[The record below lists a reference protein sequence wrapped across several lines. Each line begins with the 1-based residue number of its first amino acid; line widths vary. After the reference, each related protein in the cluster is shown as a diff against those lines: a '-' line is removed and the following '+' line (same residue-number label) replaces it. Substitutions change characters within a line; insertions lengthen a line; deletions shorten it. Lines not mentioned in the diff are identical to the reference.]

1 MCTKNLSADNI
12 GSALSGVLNSILKK
26 DIIATPV
33 ESTKDKLTFAE
44 TPILEVVGKD
54 LGIAQQIL
62 PGIIAGLGTA
72 TPVNEWAKVQ
82 STPAHWC
89 TSHAVAMAEF
99 NGKLFMAGK
108 GTDGDERIWY
118 SWYDGEKWQ
127 EPMAGPGWTSCGVA
141 LAVHAGKL
149 FMAWKGMGN
158 DQDIWFSYYDGTN
171 WKPQVRAL
179 DTNNYSLSTTHRP
192 ALASYKN
199 ILYLFC
205 KGSNNDT
212 SIWSSTLQLNNSD
225 FNLSKWAIATR
236 VTYLDGVQKYVG
248 TSHSPAVAVFNN
260 LLGMAWKGI
269 VGDDRIFYSVFDGT
283 KWVPQI
289 PIPCVSTSCGPS
301 LAPYA
306 KFWMHTKSFDPI
318 ARDLYG
324 VWKGSKDNKGA
335 DDPKIYQS
343 AFQLFKDPLAQD
355 NNGFLPQ
362 KLTSENFKTSDTPA
376 LAVFNNRLYMAWKNA
391 TNNRIYF
398 SYLETGSD
406 KRVGNIFDETRK
418 GVPVLRPDDLLA
430 LRIETKN
437 LKAVTSVTTNNTIPK
452 AAANPNMPKKIG
464 NAKIAFLTNVDKLR
478 EITTNTVIN
487 NELEDTLGNPFTQRD
502 DVVVT
507 IVNPLTKIKELG
519 VGVIFCQNKIDEA
532 SQEILAKEGI
542 MAIHEVPPDEMKKLA
557 FDTGATIKSRITYLT
572 SKDFGYARSVE
583 EKKMLKFTSLILT
596 GCESKAQLQKIGTDP
611 AYIILHFPPQ
621 SFAEQT
627 FYATPQEDYKDVDK
641 IKRESFQNDEDWIKA
656 QKAFLKSE
664 KLMTDEQIKE
674 YQPKPIDKVD
684 AAPPIRARIARESR
698 LVFIVP
704 DGKKIAYSLEGVLG
718 VCQELDMKV
727 ANAAKW
733 RPKSDSSKGLK
744 NSLGWDIS
752 LVDRIKARTLKTEEV
767 VQDSLKI
774 KETIS
779 DVRKIFKSVKNNPEI
794 YSVLQ
799 SSALLSMAEKNGNL
813 TELQNPNLTQY
824 PSKVKPQPELPDD
837 TTTSIEMPWRLIISP
852 HDKEYWRHATKP
864 ITGTTNH
871 TELWHTRLVSE
882 AEIEPSYP
890 DEDRT
895 IRAIWALS
903 GTGAE
908 MANNGKLDNPQPVL
922 MSGNDLVLPSPALPI
937 PFLTT
942 LDNFDRYQIAHLS
955 SNFNISG
962 YEPEA
967 IDTKAVMLSALGGW
981 LDSRGEWEPPAGL
994 SVEEWT
1000 HRATMGRDHF
1010 VRVVYKGFLFP
1021 FGHRAALIKVS
1032 ERKFHPNKSPNEGI
1046 PDGNPA
1052 YLRQRMFL
1060 VVREKE
1066 RTYDEKGFINP
1077 TKEDNLRRKFPF
1089 KSVRI
1094 LTQTTPDLDNPTSHT
1109 VKTEHGQKMFWPH
1122 LGANKPFRFQC
1133 AATDIEDQE
1142 VLFDLPMIFVD
1153 NTLASPADPDRFNK
1167 AIGFANEAKEAFTN
1181 KGETYN
1187 TADLNY
1193 KPVALAPCD
1202 KTGDTNVQVEK
1213 MSFGGFTNISLQD
1226 YSQNLTRPIWV
1237 PQVVEVKAR
1246 IEAIAHLSGSK
1257 ETNILTYNETYLK
1270 EGFHDTINKGQVF
1283 VNVSGDA
1290 GLNFSSQGDKSGG
1303 FIQPNLI
1310 PIALSRLTGP
1320 VTGSLEKNIDTGEY
1334 DLDNFIKGK
1343 MVEGGGFPK
1352 TTSGGVPLPLLFGC
1366 ISLSDII
1373 AGASVLGSGV
1383 PKFISEAGTKMDSF
1397 LNGIQRLVDLVTD
1410 FPALPARIAKGALE
1424 LFKDTFEDLKE
1435 QALAYAPSQV
1445 GEVVK
1450 EIEIIKSKID
1460 KIISLLKKAT
1470 EENIFNSS
1478 YPDFET
1484 ILSKYIPENISVADI
1499 NKLIIKAD
1507 KSIPDG
1513 FCQSIRTATNKLT
1526 TLLNQINLIL
1536 TIIPLGKTVYKSG
1549 DELLKEIE
1557 KIPGSDNVN
1566 ETIQTI
1572 SEKIGSF
1579 KDAIEKFS
1587 EELKKA
1593 VLLEGAPLN
1602 TLNTALKFVIDILGN
1617 TNDFLKLIEML
1628 TGDEL
1633 TVRFDWNPEIKSWGL
1648 TEDHTKKKN
1657 QLFRVNDPKGLL
1669 VAVEAKVKK
1678 NGASSPNMSVNCSL
1692 KNFDLV
1698 LIAPASFIELNFEKV
1713 EFMIDSGAKPN
1724 VDVKL
1729 HGIKF
1734 VGPLSFVETLR
1745 DLIPLDGFS
1754 DPPYLDITAKGI
1766 DAGFSVS
1773 LPTICIGVLNI
1784 ANISLGAGFT
1794 VPFIGEPLSVRF
1806 NFCTRQQPFML
1817 TVYGLGGGG
1826 FFGLAISPNGVQML
1840 EAAFEFGAAIS
1851 VNFGVASGGV
1861 HVMAGIYYRMEE
1873 SKASLTGYFRL
1884 GGYVSVLGLI
1894 TASLE
1899 LYLGLTYNF
1908 TTGKCVGIAKLTI
1921 EVSVLFF
1928 STSVTITCERQ
1939 FAGANGDPTIRQML
1953 GPTLEE
1959 LKQSEGTVISLE
1971 DEISLI
1977 KEETEYAWREYFD
1990 AFVL

>member
-62 PGIIAGLGTA
+62 PGITAGLGAA
-72 TPVNEWAKVQ
+72 TPVNEWVNTK

-108 GTDGDERIWY
+108 GVAGDERIWY

-127 EPMAGPGWTSCGVA
+127 EPMPGPGWTSCGVA

-205 KGSNNDT
+205 KGSNNNT
-212 SIWSSTLQLNNSD
+212 SIWCSTLQLNNSD
-225 FNLSKWAIATR
+225 FNLSKWTIATPAS
-236 VTYLDGVQKYVG
+236 YLDEKIQKPVG
-248 TSHSPAVAVFNN
+248 ICTSHSPAVAVYNN

-269 VGDDRIFYSVFDGT
+269 VGDDRIFYSVYDGT

-289 PIPCVSTSCGPS
+289 PIPGVSTSCGPS

-318 ARDLYG
+318 VRDLYG

-335 DDPKIYQS
+335 EDPKIYQS
-343 AFQLFKDPLAQD
+343 AFQLFKDPLVQD

-406 KRVGNIFDETRK
+406 KREGNIFDETRK
-418 GVPVLRPDDLLA
+418 GVPVVRPDDLLA
-430 LRIETKN
+430 LRIETRN
-437 LKAVTSVTTNNTIPK
+437 LKVVHIPD
-452 AAANPNMPKKIG
+452 KKRGQIPV
-464 NAKIAFLTNVDKLR
+464 L
-478 EITTNTVIN
+478 
-487 NELEDTLGNPFTQRD
+487 Q
-502 DVVVT
+502 
-507 IVNPLTKIKELG
+507 
-519 VGVIFCQNKIDEA
+519 
-532 SQEILAKEGI
+532 KEG
-542 MAIHEVPPDEMKKLA
+542 K
-557 FDTGATIKSRITYLT
+557 
-572 SKDFGYARSVE
+572 
-583 EKKMLKFTSLILT
+583 
-596 GCESKAQLQKIGTDP
+596 DP

-621 SFAEQT
+621 SFAEET
-627 FYATPQEDYKDVDK
+627 FFETNPPSSNYNKPELQGKQVH
-641 IKRESFQNDEDWIKA
+641 
-656 QKAFLKSE
+656 KSDPVGNQD
-664 KLMTDEQIKE
+664 LTL
-674 YQPKPIDKVD
+674 
-684 AAPPIRARIARESR
+684 PPVRARIARESR

-704 DGKKIAYSLEGVLG
+704 DGEQIAYSLEGVLEA
-718 VCQELDMKV
+718 CQKLSMKV

-733 RPKSDSSKGLK
+733 QERPSSTRRLRDI
-744 NSLGWDIS
+744 LGWDIS
-752 LVDRIKARTLKTEEV
+752 LVDRSILRNLKAEEV
-767 VQDSLKI
+767 VQDTLMI
-774 KETIS
+774 GQTIS
-779 DVRKIFKSVKNNPEI
+779 DVRKIFKSVQNDPVI
-794 YSVLQ
+794 YSVFQ
-799 SSALLSMAEKNGNL
+799 SSALHSFLENSKAFLEVV
-813 TELQNPNLTQY
+813 PNAKAKIPEGFFVT
-824 PSKVKPQPELPDD
+824 KPQPELPDD

-864 ITGTTNH
+864 ITSATNH

-903 GTGAE
+903 GMGAE
-908 MANNGKLDNPQPVL
+908 MAKDDA
-922 MSGNDLVLPSPALPI
+922 GNYLPMQSKRPTTLPSTVAN
-937 PFLTT
+937 PFLTP

-967 IDTKAVMLSALGGW
+967 VDTKTMILSALGGW
-981 LDSRGEWEPPAGL
+981 LDSRGEWEPPGGL

-1010 VRVVYKGFLFP
+1010 VRVVYKGFLYP

-1032 ERKFHPNKSPNEGI
+1032 ERKFHGNKR
-1046 PDGNPA
+1046 GNPA

-1066 RTYDEKGFINP
+1066 RTYDENLFLEA
-1077 TKEDNLRRKFPF
+1077 KELSTGNFLSRKFPF

-1094 LTQTTPDLDNPTSHT
+1094 LTQTTPDLDPPSNSS
-1109 VKTEHGQKMFWPH
+1109 VRGGQKMFWPH
-1122 LGANKPFRFQC
+1122 VSTKPFRFQC

-1142 VLFDLPMIFVD
+1142 VLFELPMIFVD
-1153 NTLASPADPDRFNK
+1153 NTLASPIKNNKPDFVN
-1167 AIGFANEAKEAFTN
+1167 AVSFAKDAVTAYSEKN
-1181 KGETYN
+1181 N
-1187 TADLNY
+1187 TADLNF
-1193 KPVALAPCD
+1193 KPVALAPFD

-1213 MSFGGFTNISLQD
+1213 MTFGGFADISLQD

-1257 ETNILTYNETYLK
+1257 ETNILNYNDFYLK
-1270 EGFHDTINKGQVF
+1270 KGFGKDNIGQVF
-1283 VNVSGDA
+1283 VNVSGYA
-1290 GLNFSSQGDKSGG
+1290 GLDFSSQGDKSGG

-1310 PIALSRLTGP
+1310 PKALSRITGP
-1320 VTGSLEKNIDTGEY
+1320 VTSDVGK
-1334 DLDNFIKGK
+1334 FIGGT
-1343 MVEGGGFPK
+1343 MVEGGGF
-1352 TTSGGVPLPLLFGC
+1352 SEDLLPLLFGC
-1366 ISLSDII
+1366 IPLGEII
-1373 AGASVLGSGV
+1373 KSASVLGSEV

-1397 LNGIQRLVDLVTD
+1397 LNGIQRLVNLVND
-1410 FPALPARIAKGALE
+1410 FPTQSKKIANGALE
-1424 LFKDTFEDLKE
+1424 IFKATFEDLIAQSYIYFDKE
-1435 QALAYAPSQV
+1435 AQRYKSELMQKVMIKVYSFLPKETKIITDLYKPGKLPQLEKYDIF
-1445 GEVVK
+1445 GEIVTKLETTFNKINKPHSINLVV
-1450 EIEIIKSKID
+1450 ELDIENFIEYIQDLSDATKID
-1460 KIISLLKKAT
+1460 I
-1470 EENIFNSS
+1470 NI
-1478 YPDFET
+1478 T
-1484 ILSKYIPENISVADI
+1484 PEVAS
-1499 NKLIIKAD
+1499 
-1507 KSIPDG
+1507 SIPQG
-1513 FCQSIRTATNKLT
+1513 LFQSIRTATNKLT
-1526 TLLNQINLIL
+1526 ALLTQIKQIVEIANASKNLLDVLNKIIEDDIIKTLKNL
-1536 TIIPLGKTVYKSG
+1536 TNS
-1549 DELLKEIE
+1549 ELLKDLRN
-1557 KIPGSDNVN
+1557 KICEFREALQS
-1566 ETIQTI
+1566 
-1572 SEKIGSF
+1572 
-1579 KDAIEKFS
+1579 A
-1587 EELKKA
+1587 EL
-1593 VLLEGAPLN
+1593 LDGAPRN
-1602 TLNTALKFVIDILGN
+1602 TLISALKTVEDILGKGEEIA
-1617 TNDFLKLIEML
+1617 KLIEML

-1648 TEDHTKKKN
+1648 KGDLTKREN
-1657 QLFRVNDPKGLL
+1657 QLFRVNDPKGFL

-1678 NGASSPNMSVNCSL
+1678 NGASSPSMNVNCSL

-1713 EFMIDSGAKPN
+1713 AFMIDTGAKPN

-1806 NFCTRQQPFML
+1806 NFCTRQQPFLL

-1826 FFGLAISPNGVQML
+1826 FFGLTISPNGVQML

-1851 VNFGVASGGV
+1851 IDFGVASGGV
-1861 HVMAGIYYRMEE
+1861 HVMAGIYYRMEKDE
-1873 SKASLTGYFRL
+1873 ASLTGFFRL

-1894 TASLE
+1894 SASLE

-1953 GPTLEE
+1953 GPTLDE
-1959 LKQSEGTVISLE
+1959 LCLSEGTVISLE

-1990 AFVL
+1990 AFV